1 MQPHGAAVAGHMA
14 VFLWFCSPGFPRLLP
29 SVQFYCLKLFLEV
42 EDNLG
47 AGCWFYYQLDPALK
61 YLRFSLH
68 LTPH

>member
-1 MQPHGAAVAGHMA
+1 MQPHDAAVAGHMA
-14 VFLWFCSPGFPRLLP
+14 VFLWFCFPGFPWLLL

-61 YLRFSLH
+61 YL
-68 LTPH
+68 